1 MEMNQVL
8 LEVVFP
14 VPALYGLC
22 PSCEFFA
29 DEADLRAPKNN
40 QDLNE
45 YPDDLKKEY
54 LFLSDWV
61 RELAQKYGHR
71 LLIRVIDAQS
81 FQGMYKC
88 IRFALRT
95 YPAFIID
102 RKKKYA
108 GTDKEELDALI
119 RRRLEAPDP
128 I

>member
-1 MEMNQVL
+1 MNPVL

-29 DEADLRAPKNN
+29 DEADLRAPKNK

-45 YPDDLKKEY
+45 YPEDLKADY
-54 LFLSDWV
+54 LFLSDWI
-61 RELAQKYGHR
+61 RELAQKYPHR
-71 LLIRVIDAQS
+71 ILIKVIDAQS
-81 FQGMYKC
+81 LQGMYKS
-88 IRFALRT
+88 IRFAVRK

-108 GTDKEELDALI
+108 GRNKDELDALI
-119 RRRLEAPDP
+119 RGHMETPDP
-128 I
+128 T

>member
-1 MEMNQVL
+1 MNPVL

-45 YPDDLKKEY
+45 YPEELKQDY
-54 LFLSDWV
+54 LQLSDWI
-61 RELAQKYGHR
+61 RELGEKYGHR
-71 LLIRVIDAQS
+71 LLIKVIDAQS
-81 FQGMYKC
+81 LQGLYKSV
-88 IRFALRT
+88 RFAVRK

-102 RKKKYA
+102 KKKKYS
-108 GTDKEELDALI
+108 GGNKEELEALI
-119 RRRLEAPDP
+119 SQFLPAH
-128 I
+128 